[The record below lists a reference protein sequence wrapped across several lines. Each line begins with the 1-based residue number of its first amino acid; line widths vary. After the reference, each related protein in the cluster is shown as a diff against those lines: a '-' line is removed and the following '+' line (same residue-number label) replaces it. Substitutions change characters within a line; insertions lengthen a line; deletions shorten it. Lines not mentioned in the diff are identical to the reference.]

1 MGTVISH
8 FTGGRKQKHGEVKTL
23 VHSHTDRVS
32 GSLEKEMVAHSSI
45 LA

>member
-8 FTGGRKQKHGEVKTL
+8 FTGGRKQRHGKVKTL
-23 VHSHTDRVS
+23 VHGHTDRLS
-32 GSLEKEMVAHSSI
+32 GSLEKEMAAHSSI